1 MASNEVQLAAGTRSN
16 LLLLQQTTSSLER
29 TQLRLATGNKINSAL
44 EGPAQFFAAKGL
56 NQRAGDL
63 NGLKDNIG
71 QAISTIKSADTG
83 ITKIEELVE
92 QARGLTTQALGSL
105 GTDASSVK
113 LRNSLASQYNTLLRN
128 IDTLAKDSGYGGK
141 NLLIGSGLK
150 VDATASS
157 KTAVNALA
165 GISGARATNVTA
177 ADNYTISV
185 TGDGAITGATS
196 DISNAQDA
204 RGISNLEISGFSST
218 TTANFSNISIKLT
231 GGLGKDK
238 TFTVTEGNE
247 TITQTFT
254 QSQWDVASANG
265 TVLRFAH
272 SFGSGSKV
280 SFDVDF
286 EAIEDVVD
294 TAGVGTSVIE
304 KNVNLQAIVTNENGE
319 TITRDGLSLLGS
331 GKISNGENAYAFDSG
346 TARITI
352 DERQILQSSKYNAG
366 VSASYGTAAGGVVGV
381 NAASVNLISVNET
394 ISLNV
399 TGISF
404 DYETNNFKAL
414 TVSLQASG
422 ATSTTASVNL
432 SADQSDFEVSVGGLT
447 DTGITLSVNFNYG
460 ALKYAASA
468 AHASIGETQ
477 TTLSVNG
484 ISLSAVSVTTINS
497 FADNA
502 VTGAKI
508 TITAN
513 STSAT
518 FQYTDEFGG
527 TASVTINL
535 SSGTTSSGAATSL
548 NFAITGGVNSGADI
562 NFTLAVSTTITD
574 GAEFSVKARG
584 EFTAAQTVAFDV
596 RKANTGTSAVLSTK
610 QVADATDANN
620 LAVQLNETNTSN
632 VTVVSQNVQTDGQG
646 LRLDFAQ
653 NGWNDRSDI
662 DAAIKQ
668 LDSAKLSLRAA
679 SSNLSTNLNIIST
692 RETYTA
698 EFSNV
703 LTEGANKLV
712 QADQNEEGANI
723 LTLQTRQQL
732 GTISLSL
739 ANQAQ
744 QAILRLF

>member
-1 MASNEVQLAAGTRSN
+1 MAANEVQLAAGTRSN
-16 LLLLQQTTSSLER
+16 LLLLQDVTAKLER

-63 NGLKDNIG
+63 NGLKDSIG

-105 GTDASSVK
+105 GNDASSVK

-128 IDTLAKDSGYGGK
+128 IDTLAKDSGYQGK

-150 VDATASS
+150 IDATSSS

-165 GISGARATNVTA
+165 GISGARATNVVS
-177 ADNYTISV
+177 ADEYSVTV
-185 TGDGAITGATS
+185 TGDGAITGATN
-196 DISNAQDA
+196 DIANAQSD
-204 RGISNLEISGFSST
+204 RGISNLEISGFAST
-218 TTANFSNISIKLT
+218 TAANFSAISIKLT
-231 GGLGKDK
+231 GGTGKDK
-238 TFTVTEGNE
+238 TFTITEGTE

-254 QSQWDVASANG
+254 TSQAEIARDNG
-265 TVLRFAH
+265 TILRFAH
-272 SFGSGSKV
+272 SFASGTKV

-319 TITRDGLSLLGS
+319 VITRDGLSLLGS
-331 GKISNGENAYAFDSG
+331 GKISNGENAFAFDSG

-352 DERQILQSSKYNAG
+352 DERQILQASKYSAG
-366 VSASYGTAAGGVVGV
+366 ISASYGTGAGAIVGV
-381 NAASVNLISVNET
+381 NAASISATSVNST
-394 ISLNV
+394 LSLNV
-399 TGISF
+399 TGTSF
-404 DYETNNFKAL
+404 DYGTNNFKAF
-414 TVSLQASG
+414 TVSIAATGAATTTATLSLSANQSDLEV
-422 ATSTTASVNL
+422 ATSA
-432 SADQSDFEVSVGGLT
+432 FT
-447 DTGITLSVNFNYG
+447 DSGIVFSINFNYNE
-460 ALKYAASA
+460 LKYTASA
-468 AHASIGETQ
+468 AHATVAEAN
-477 TTLSVNG
+477 TTVSVNG
-484 ISLSAVSVTTINS
+484 ISLSGASISTVNS

-518 FQYTDEFGG
+518 FQYTDAFGG
-527 TASVTINL
+527 TASATITL
-535 SSGTTSSGAATSL
+535 SAGTVVALDSSVA
-548 NFAITGGVNSGADI
+548 FAITGGVNSGADL
-562 NFTLAVSTTITD
+562 NFTLGSGTTITS
-574 GAEFSVKARG
+574 GAEISVKVRG
-584 EFTAAQTVAFDV
+584 EFTAARTVGFDV
-596 RKANTGTSAVLSTK
+596 RKANTGSTAVLSTK

-620 LAVQLNETNTSN
+620 LSVQLNETNTSN

-662 DAAIKQ
+662 DAALKQ
-668 LDSAKLSLRAA
+668 LDAAKQSLRGA

-692 RETYTA
+692 RESYTKA
-698 EFSNV
+698 FSDV
-703 LTEGANKLV
+703 LVEGANKLV

-723 LTLQTRQQL
+723 LTLQTKQQL

>member
-1 MASNEVQLAAGTRSN
+1 MATNEVQLASGTRSN

-105 GTDASSVK
+105 GNDASSVK

-128 IDTLAKDSGYGGK
+128 IDTLARDSGYQGK

-150 VDATASS
+150 IDATASS

-165 GISGARATNVTA
+165 GISGARATNVVS
-177 ADNYTISV
+177 ADDYNITV
-185 TGDGAITGATS
+185 TGDGAISAATS
-196 DISNAQDA
+196 DIANAQAD
-204 RGISNLEISGFSST
+204 RGISNLEISGFAST
-218 TTANFSNISIKLT
+218 TNANFSSISIKLT
-231 GGLGKDK
+231 GGVGKDK

-254 QSQWDVASANG
+254 TAQWDVASANG
-265 TVLRFAH
+265 TTLRFSH
-272 SFGSGSKV
+272 SFASGSKV

-286 EAIEDVVD
+286 ESIEDVVD

-304 KNVNLQAIVTNENGE
+304 KNVNLQAIVTNQNGE

-331 GKISNGENAYAFDSG
+331 GKISNGENAFAFDSG

-352 DERQILQSSKYNAG
+352 DERLILQSSKYSAG
-366 VSASYGTAAGGVVGV
+366 VSAAYGTASGAVVGV
-381 NAASVNLISVNET
+381 NAASVSTISLNSTV
-394 ISLNV
+394 SLNV
-399 TGISF
+399 TGTSF
-404 DYETNNFKAL
+404 DYETNNFKAF
-414 TVSLQASG
+414 TVSLAATGSATTNATLSISANQADLEV
-422 ATSTTASVNL
+422 ATSA
-432 SADQSDFEVSVGGLT
+432 LT
-447 DTGITLSVNFNYG
+447 DSSIVLSVNFNYNG
-460 ALKYAASA
+460 LKYAASA
-468 AHASIGETQ
+468 AHAAVAEVN
-477 TTLSVNG
+477 TTISVNG
-484 ISLSAVSVTTINS
+484 ISLNGVSVSTVNS

-508 TITAN
+508 TVTAN

-518 FQYTDEFGG
+518 FQYTDAFGG
-527 TASVTINL
+527 TASVTVTL
-535 SSGTTSSGAATSL
+535 VGGSLAADTSVA
-548 NFAITGGVNSGADI
+548 FAITGGANSGADL
-562 NFTLAVSTTITD
+562 NFTLGSTTTVSD
-574 GAEFSVKARG
+574 GAEFSVKVRG
-584 EFTAAQTVAFDV
+584 EFTASQTVAFDL
-596 RKANTGTSAVLSTK
+596 RKANTGSSAALSTQ

-620 LAVQLNETNTSN
+620 LAVQLNETNTSQ

-646 LRLDFAQ
+646 LRLDLAQ
-653 NGWNDRSDI
+653 NGWNDRADI
-662 DAAIKQ
+662 DASIKQ
-668 LDSAKLSLRAA
+668 LDAAKLSLRAA

-692 RETYTA
+692 RESFTA

-703 LTEGANKLV
+703 LTEGANKLI